1 MGLYEEADKSSAYLV
16 RSVNNQYAGFSR
28 LTPDYMNTTAAG
40 VISKGPRCEGQAVWK
55 AANGSYWLLGSHLT
69 GWHANEAI
77 LARSDSPALEGA
89 TWTVVGNP
97 SHSLTTYD
105 SQSTYVLPVRT
116 PRASCSFTWATGGM
130 RFRERAGLG
139 GRRELYLAADAAQQ
153 VRSHQGT
160 RCRFSGAS
168 GMGLADGESPTTC
181 CPTERARPAPDRPAR
196 RGHVRRVGAV
206 VNRELS

>member
-89 TWTVVGNP
+89 TWTVAGNP

-116 PRASCSFTWATGGM
+116 PKGKLLLYMGDRWNEGSESAPGSVGGASYIWLPMLHNRSDPTGYSM
-130 RFRERAGLG
+130 PILG
-139 GRRELYLAADAAQQ
+139 GQWNGTGRWRISDYL
-153 VRSHQGT
+153 
-160 RCRFSGAS
+160 
-168 GMGLADGESPTTC
+168 L
-181 CPTERARPAPDRPAR
+181 PD
-196 RGHVRRVGAV
+196 
-206 VNRELS
+206 

>member
-105 SQSTYVLPVRT
+105 SQSTYD
-116 PRASCSFTWATGGM
+116 SCS
-130 RFRERAGLG
+130 L
-139 GRRELYLAADAAQQ
+139 
-153 VRSHQGT
+153 
-160 RCRFSGAS
+160 
-168 GMGLADGESPTTC
+168 
-181 CPTERARPAPDRPAR
+181 
-196 RGHVRRVGAV
+196 
-206 VNRELS
+206 